1 MEMRKALSLAKLF
14 GLCTGLL
21 LTIVAGF
28 ASHAGTLVQF
38 RTTLGDFDVELF
50 DADKPV
56 TVQNFVR
63 YIQANSYKDSIMHRV
78 VTNFII
84 QGGAIYVANRNTS
97 SNTLVYIPTFP
108 PITNEFKV
116 GTFRSNTY
124 GTIAMAKTSDPNSA
138 TSQFFFNLTNNAPLL
153 DDTNNS
159 GGFTVFG
166 HVIAGTNVLN
176 RFKIGPTN
184 TAVKKVNLGGV
195 LAELPVLYAANP
207 TDVQY
212 SDLIYVDISLLNVQ
226 ITLLTNGAR
235 DISWKSVSNR
245 LNVVEFTT
253 NFPPTWQTLTTTN
266 GNGGTIKITDASA
279 DIPSRFYRVRVSY

>member
-1 MEMRKALSLAKLF
+1 MKMKENISPGKLF
-14 GLCTGLL
+14 GLGAGLL
-21 LTIVAGF
+21 LSIAASL

-38 RTTLGDFDVELF
+38 RTTVGDWEVELF

-63 YIQANSYKDSIMHRV
+63 YIQANAYQDSIMHRV
-78 VTNFII
+78 VTNFVI
-84 QGGAIYVANRNTS
+84 QGGGIYVANRNTT

-108 PITNEFKV
+108 PITNEFRV
-116 GTFRSNTY
+116 GTFHSNTY

-138 TSQFFFNLTNNAPLL
+138 TSQFFFNLANNAPSL

-166 HVIAGTNVLN
+166 RVIGGTNLLDQ
-176 RFKIGPTN
+176 FKIGPTN
-184 TAVKKVNLGGV
+184 TVVKKVNLGGV

-207 TDVQY
+207 TNVRY
-212 SDLIYVDISLLNVQ
+212 SDLIYVDISLLHVRV
-226 ITLLTNGAR
+226 TLGPNGAR
-235 DISWKSVSNR
+235 EISWNSISNR
-245 LNVVEFTT
+245 PNAVEFTT
-253 NFPPTWQTLTTTN
+253 NFPPTWQTLVTTN
-266 GNGGTIKITDASA
+266 GNGGTIRITDAST

>member
-1 MEMRKALSLAKLF
+1 MKKTVSPGKLC
-14 GLCTGLL
+14 GLGAGLL
-21 LTIVAGF
+21 LTIAAGL

-38 RTTLGDFDVELF
+38 RTTIGDFDVELF

-84 QGGAIYVANRNTS
+84 QGGGIYVANRNTS
-97 SNTLVYIPTFP
+97 SNVLARIPTFP

-116 GTFRSNTY
+116 GAFHSNTY

-138 TSQFFFNLTNNAPLL
+138 TSQFFFNLANNAPSL

-166 HVIAGTNVLN
+166 RVIAGTNVLN
-176 RFKIGPTN
+176 LFKIGPTN
-184 TAVKKVNLGGV
+184 TVVKKVNAGG

-207 TDVQY
+207 ASVQY
-212 SDLIYVDISLLNVQ
+212 SDLIYVDISLLKVQ
-226 ITLLTNGAR
+226 VTLRTNGAR
-235 DISWKSVSNR
+235 DISWNSVSDR
-245 LNVVEFTT
+245 LNAVEFTT
-253 NFPPTWQTLTTTN
+253 NFPPTWQTLISTN

-279 DIPSRFYRVRVSY
+279 DSPSRFYRVRVSY